1 METQNIRYLYIY
13 KRIFTAVILELLAQF
28 TLSIH
33 VYNVYKLLREK
44 LGVYHGRFLR
54 MRIKDSSQVKN

>member
-28 TLSIH
+28 IPTH
-33 VYNVYKLLREK
+33 AYK
-44 LGVYHGRFLR
+44 G
-54 MRIKDSSQVKN
+54 